1 MFESEFINPG
11 VFNGKIIMNAMG
23 LASITSRERIKEKRT
38 EFRTKARGSLSSK
51 DLAEERRVQ
60 ERPYVHPLV
69 YVNHRLT
76 FIKF

>member
-51 DLAEERRVQ
+51 DLAEEKSPGKTLCAPFGVCESQ
-60 ERPYVHPLV
+60 TDFY
-69 YVNHRLT
+69 
-76 FIKF
+76 